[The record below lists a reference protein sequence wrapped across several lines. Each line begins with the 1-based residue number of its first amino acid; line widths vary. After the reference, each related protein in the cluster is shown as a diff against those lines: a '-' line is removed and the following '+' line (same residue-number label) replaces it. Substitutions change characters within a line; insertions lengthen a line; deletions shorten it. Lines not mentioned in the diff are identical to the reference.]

1 MEQVGQRKIDGLWL
15 IVVGIAV
22 LFFLILPTLIV
33 IPMSFSGA
41 SFLEFPPTSFS
52 FRWYAAYFTS
62 PEWMSATKTSLIAA
76 VMTTAIALETSKGD
90 LALALALGSVLV
102 LVVLAVNA
110 AAHAIKVYGARQ
122 HG

>member
-15 IVVGIAV
+15 TVVGIAV

-52 FRWYAAYFTS
+52 FRWY
-62 PEWMSATKTSLIAA
+62 ESLFH
-76 VMTTAIALETSKGD
+76 VSRMDERHEDVLDSGGD
-90 LALALALGSVLV
+90 
-102 LVVLAVNA
+102 
-110 AAHAIKVYGARQ
+110 
-122 HG
+122 